1 MNALKIR
8 LAGAGEKVQYIVHE
22 FNDNTIRVVLYYPG
36 IVDADVLCATVKAV
50 VESVDILHA
59 SFATDSISAY
69 WHVNQEYDES
79 NYFQFVETEANPYI
93 TASSLALLPVE
104 PEGKVQL
111 RCCLVQS
118 GSDSAVMLSIS
129 HL

>member
-22 FNDNTIRVVLYYPG
+22 FNDNTIRFVLYYPG
-36 IVDADVLCATVKAV
+36 IVDADVLCAAVKAV

-93 TASSLALLPVE
+93 TA
-104 PEGKVQL
+104 
-111 RCCLVQS
+111 
-118 GSDSAVMLSIS
+118 
-129 HL
+129 